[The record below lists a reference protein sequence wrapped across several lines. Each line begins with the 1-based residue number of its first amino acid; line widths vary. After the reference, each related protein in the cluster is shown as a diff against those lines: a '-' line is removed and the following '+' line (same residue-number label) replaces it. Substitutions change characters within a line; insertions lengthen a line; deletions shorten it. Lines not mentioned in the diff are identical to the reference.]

1 MRDCVLGRDSGMSPG
16 RCDRPDYQ
24 EGAGAK
30 GQFEK
35 VRGILMQYMDVKS
48 AFRQVGVNPEG
59 AANFGSVLGGYF
71 IRLAAAARIEVE
83 PGVVGGGGH
92 LTGTVAED
100 KSIGDF
106 LGHG

>member
-1 MRDCVLGRDSGMSPG
+1 
-16 RCDRPDYQ
+16 
-24 EGAGAK
+24 
-30 GQFEK
+30 
-35 VRGILMQYMDVKS
+35 MQYMDVKS

-71 IRLAAAARIEVE
+71 IRLAAAARMEAE

-92 LTGTVAED
+92 LAGTATED
-100 KSIGDF
+100 KFIGEN